1 MTTYLHYIAV
11 KQVYV
16 MTWLGSLCLVLFDIV
31 LHLSQ
36 ARIFGLGSVVSAGQL
51 SRVTEEADKNS
62 EQSAA

>member
-1 MTTYLHYIAV
+1 
-11 KQVYV
+11 
-16 MTWLGSLCLVLFDIV
+16 MTWLGSLCLVLFEIV